1 MGQQVQRC
9 LNPSSFTSVINHYH
23 KEHVRYGYALF
34 FVLKTEFYD
43 RLQYLVALF
52 ISHSSP
58 PSMWG
63 GD

>member
-1 MGQQVQRC
+1 M
-9 LNPSSFTSVINHYH
+9 SVT
-23 KEHVRYGYALF
+23 GMLFF